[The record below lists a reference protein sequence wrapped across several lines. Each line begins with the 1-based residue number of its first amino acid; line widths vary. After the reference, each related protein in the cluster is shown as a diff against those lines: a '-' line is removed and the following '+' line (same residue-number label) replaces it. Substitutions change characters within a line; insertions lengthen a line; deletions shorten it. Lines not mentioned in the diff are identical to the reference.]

1 MPAKQNEKFEFLIS
15 AVVAVYNVERYLP
28 AFLRSLETQ
37 TFGIQNVQLVFVDDG
52 STDDGLLLLQ
62 EWAAARA
69 SHVEVLSQPN
79 AWVAEARNA
88 GLDRVRGEWV
98 TFTDPDDVL
107 DPTYFQE
114 VAKFIDLYGD
124 PERAEPVNLL
134 AAHQM
139 RLMEDG
145 EIRDN
150 HPQRRK
156 FGLGSRIVNLHA
168 DPIIQLSVN
177 SSFMRTAFVRAHN
190 LRFDDRVRPN
200 FEDGHFIAKYMLAT
214 DSMHMGLMASAKYL
228 YRVRG
233 DGTSLIEKSFRLRE
247 KYTNVLEH
255 GYLDALET
263 AQERLGSIPRWLQ
276 NTVLYDL
283 FWYYKE
289 QLAVQSLS
297 ASAPVDVL
305 PRFHE
310 LAHRIRRLLDDDA
323 IRSFDLMWVDF
334 PVREAFNRGYDE
346 PSLRHDYVRL
356 SGVDEGRQ
364 QVKISYWFSGDLP
377 SERFE
382 VDGVAVLPQHETVRD
397 YEFYG
402 RVLIR
407 ERHVWLDRGLRSKVV
422 LDGVMMRVARGDDLG
437 HPEGLSNRQIN
448 PFIMRQRRQVSAR
461 FAPDGRGF
469 LTHVKGRTRASLHRA
484 RVAIGKT
491 NLYDE
496 ALEFALR
503 TRSTRN
509 KYLHAWVFMDR
520 DTDANDNAEHL
531 YRWVRKNRPSIN
543 AWFVLRR
550 DSNDWGRL
558 EAEGFRLVAHGTWE
572 WKLLMLHADHLAS
585 SHADV
590 YVTQPLPQR
599 RYGRSRFKYTFL
611 QHGVI
616 HNDLSRWLSWKQ
628 IDVLVTTTP
637 AEYEAIA
644 GPGPY
649 SFSSH
654 EVALTGLPRHD
665 SLLEKRRSVDESDR
679 DIILVMPTWRQNLL
693 GERVEGSNE
702 RKKLTNFRD
711 SDYARQ
717 YRALLRSPEL
727 EAVAR
732 DAGKTLAFMPHPNMR
747 VYLNE
752 FDLPAHVR
760 LLDFSKDG
768 VQDVLARTA
777 AFVTDYSSLA
787 FDAALLDIPL
797 TYFQFDKEAFFD
809 GQHVGRPGYFDYTEH
824 GFGPVVR
831 GVDEVVDVLTRFSR
845 ESFVSPDS
853 YRKRTAETFTNR
865 DGRSSERVIDAML
878 ALGEV
883 PAR

>member
-1 MPAKQNEKFEFLIS
+1 MPAERTADATFLMS

-28 AFLRSLETQ
+28 AFLASLDRQ
-37 TFGIQNVQLVFVDDG
+37 TYGIENVQIILVDDG
-52 STDDGLLLLQ
+52 STDGSLALLEQ
-62 EWAAARA
+62 WVAAHPGH
-69 SHVEVLSQPN
+69 SEVIAQQN
-79 AWVAEARNA
+79 TWVAEARNA
-88 GLDRVRGEWV
+88 GLDRLRGEWV

-107 DPTYFQE
+107 EPTYFAE
-114 VAKFIDLYGD
+114 VAKFVGLYGA
-124 PERAEPVNLL
+124 AEHGVNLL

-156 FGLGSRIVNLHA
+156 FGMGSRIVNLYA

-177 SSFMRTAFVRAHN
+177 SAFMRTELIREHGI
-190 LRFDDRVRPN
+190 RFDDRVRPN
-200 FEDGHFIAKYMLAT
+200 FEDGHFIARYMLE
-214 DSMHMGLMASAKYL
+214 SGSSHIGLMASAKYL

-233 DGTSLIEKSFRLRE
+233 DGTSLLEKSFRLPE
-247 KYTNVLEH
+247 KYTSVLEH
-255 GYLDALET
+255 GYLDVLVT
-263 AQERLGSIPRWLQ
+263 ARERLGAIPRWLQ

-283 FWYYKE
+283 FWYFKE
-289 QLAVQSLS
+289 QMAVQSLS
-297 ASAPVDVL
+297 ASAPVEVL

-310 LAHRIRRLLDDDA
+310 LAREIRGHLDDDA

-334 PVREAFNRGYDE
+334 SIREAFRRGYDE
-346 PSLRHDYVRL
+346 QPLRHPYVRL
-356 SGVDEGRQ
+356 SNVDEGRQ
-364 QVKISYWFSGDLP
+364 QVKISYWFNGDLP
-377 SERFE
+377 DEAFE
-382 VDGVAVLPQHETVRD
+382 VDGGPAAPVHETVRD

-407 ERHVWLDRGLRSKVV
+407 ERHVWLERGLRTKVR
-422 LDGVMMRVARGDDLG
+422 LDGVLMQVTRGDDIG

-448 PFIMRQRRQVSAR
+448 PAIMRQRRQVS
-461 FAPDGRGF
+461 GRWTPSESSV
-469 LTHVKGRTRASLHRA
+469 LTHAKDRLRA
-484 RVAIGKT
+484 RARKTKAALSKT
-491 NLYDE
+491 NLHDE
-496 ALEFALR
+496 ALEFAMHTKR
-503 TRSTRN
+503 TRDR
-509 KYLHAWVFMDR
+509 YAHAWVFMDR

-531 YRWVRKNRPSIN
+531 YRWVRKNRSDIN

-550 DSNDWGRL
+550 DSNDWPRL
-558 EAEGFRLVAHGTWE
+558 EEEGFRLVEHGSWQ

-599 RYGRSRFKYTFL
+599 RYGKSRFKYTFL

-637 AEYEAIA
+637 AEYRAIA

-649 SFSSH
+649 SFSTH

-665 SLLEKRRSVDESDR
+665 SLLAKRSGVPVEER
-679 DIILVMPTWRQNLL
+679 DTILVMPTWRQNLL
-693 GERVEGSNE
+693 GERIEGSNA
-702 RKKLTNFRD
+702 RKKLANFRSSRYAEAYRQLLG
-711 SDYARQ
+711 SDRLKDLAQ
-717 YRALLRSPEL
+717 AH
-727 EAVAR
+727 
-732 DAGKTLAFMPHPNMR
+732 GKQIAFMPHPNMR
-747 VYLNE
+747 VYLGE
-752 FDLPAHVR
+752 FDLPDHVK

-787 FDAALLDIPL
+787 FDAAVLDIPMA
-797 TYFQFDKEAFFD
+797 YFQFDKEAFFD
-809 GQHVGRPGYFDYTEH
+809 GQHVGRPGYFDYERD

-831 GVDEVVDVLTRFSR
+831 TTDQVVAVLSEIADDAFRSNET
-845 ESFVSPDS
+845 
-853 YRKRTAETFTNR
+853 YRSRTAETFVTR
-865 DGRSSERVIDAML
+865 DGRSSERVVDAML
-878 ALGEV
+878 ALG
-883 PAR
+883 

>member
-1 MPAKQNEKFEFLIS
+1 MSAGQSENHEFLIS

-37 TFGIQNVQLVFVDDG
+37 TFGVENVQLILVDDG
-52 STDDGLLLLQ
+52 STDNGLAVLH
-62 EWAAARA
+62 EWAASRPG
-69 SHVEVLSQPN
+69 HVEVLTQPN
-79 AWVAEARNA
+79 AWVAEARNT
-88 GLDRVRGEWV
+88 GLERVRGEWV

-107 DPTYFQE
+107 EPDYFSE
-114 VAKFIDLYGD
+114 VAKFIGLYGD
-124 PERAEPVNLL
+124 AQREDPVNLL

-177 SSFMRTAFVRAHN
+177 SSFMRTEFVREHG

-214 DSMHMGLMASAKYL
+214 KSNHMGLMASAKYL

-247 KYTNVLEH
+247 KYTNVLEY

-263 AQERLGSIPRWLQ
+263 AQAQLGSIPRWLQ

-297 ASAPVDVL
+297 ASAPVEVL

-310 LAHRIRRLLDDDA
+310 LAQRIRSLLDDDA

-334 PVREAFNRGYDE
+334 PVREAFRRGYE
-346 PSLRHDYVRL
+346 PAPIRHDYVRL

-364 QVKISYWFSGDLP
+364 LVKISYWFSGNLP
-377 SERFE
+377 TEHFE
-382 VDGVAVLPQHETVRD
+382 VDGVEASAQHETVRD

-407 ERHVWLDRGLRSKVV
+407 ERHIWLARGLRTKII

-448 PFIMRQRRQVSAR
+448 PLIMRQRRHVSAR
-461 FAPDGRGF
+461 YAPDEDG
-469 LTHVKGRTRASLHRA
+469 LLAHAKGRARASLRRA
-484 RVAIGKT
+484 RVAVGKT

-503 TRSTRN
+503 SRSTRR
-509 KYLHAWVFMDR
+509 KYLHAWAFMDR

-531 YRWVRKNRPSIN
+531 YRWVRENRPEIN
-543 AWFVLRR
+543 AWFVLKR
-550 DSNDWGRL
+550 DSNDWDRL
-558 EAEGFRLVAHGTWE
+558 EREGFRLVAHGTWE

-637 AEYEAIA
+637 AEYRAIA

-665 SLLEKRRSVDESDR
+665 SLLAKRRAVGAADR

-702 RKKLTNFRD
+702 RKKLANFRN
-711 SDYARQ
+711 SEYAEQ
-717 YRALLRSPEL
+717 YRALLGSPRL
-727 EAVAR
+727 EALAR
-732 DAGKTLAFMPHPNMR
+732 ESGKTLAFMPHPNMR
-747 VYLNE
+747 VYLAE
-752 FDLPAHVR
+752 FDLPDHVR

-787 FDAALLDIPL
+787 FDAAFLDIPL
-797 TYFQFDKEAFFD
+797 AYFQFDKEAFFD
-809 GQHVGRPGYFDYTEH
+809 GQHVGRPGYFDYDAH

-831 GVDEVVDVLTRFSR
+831 GVDDVIDALTHLSNEAY
-845 ESFVSPDS
+845 ESPVE
-853 YRKRTAETFTNR
+853 YRQRTAETFTTR
-865 DGRSSERVIDAML
+865 DGRSSERVVDAMR
-878 ALGEV
+878 ALGD
-883 PAR
+883 